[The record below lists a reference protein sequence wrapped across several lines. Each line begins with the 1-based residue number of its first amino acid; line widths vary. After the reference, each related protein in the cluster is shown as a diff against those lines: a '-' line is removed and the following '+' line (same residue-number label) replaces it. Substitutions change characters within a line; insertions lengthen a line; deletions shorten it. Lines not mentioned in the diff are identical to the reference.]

1 MNQLIKDSIYNPIY
15 KNDSLVRSFWIGN
28 GILALLT
35 LLLFLQQYLDLK
47 ISNSLNGG
55 LMAAGATCLGSL
67 PILFSQEYS
76 KKTYDTLLGFGAGV
90 MLSACFFSLIMPALF
105 ISKNIGLNSLLSSM
119 TVGVG
124 IIFGAGFMFVVD
136 RFLPHE
142 HFIKGREGP
151 LSSSF
156 NRIWLFV
163 IAITLHNFPEGL
175 AIGLAFSGDDLGSAK
190 ALTTGISIQDIPEGM
205 VVALAL
211 RGIGYGRV
219 ISVLISILSGLVE
232 PIAALIGAFVIGH
245 NPHLM
250 PIGLSLAAGAMLF
263 VISNEIIPES
273 HRDGK
278 GIYPTTGLILGFVLM
293 MILDN
298 SL

>member
-136 RFLPHE
+136 RFLPHYKLLD
-142 HFIKGREGP
+142 IKAFNSKNLPQVTLACQSREK
-151 LSSSF
+151 SSTKR
-156 NRIWLFV
+156 N
-163 IAITLHNFPEGL
+163 
-175 AIGLAFSGDDLGSAK
+175 
-190 ALTTGISIQDIPEGM
+190 LTT
-205 VVALAL
+205 
-211 RGIGYGRV
+211 
-219 ISVLISILSGLVE
+219 
-232 PIAALIGAFVIGH
+232 FVW
-245 NPHLM
+245 
-250 PIGLSLAAGAMLF
+250 
-263 VISNEIIPES
+263 
-273 HRDGK
+273 K
-278 GIYPTTGLILGFVLM
+278 TK
-293 MILDN
+293 
-298 SL
+298 